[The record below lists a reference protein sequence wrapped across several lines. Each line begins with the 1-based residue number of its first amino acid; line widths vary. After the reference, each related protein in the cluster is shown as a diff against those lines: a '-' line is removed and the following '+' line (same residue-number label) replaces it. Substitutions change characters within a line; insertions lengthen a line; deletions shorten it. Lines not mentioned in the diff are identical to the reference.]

1 MTLNNLMKYSKE
13 IEKICK
19 KEKRK
24 KLAVFGSTLRG
35 DATTE
40 SDIDFLVE
48 FDGTQTLF
56 QVIHLKQEFEKK
68 LKTCVDVVTKESL
81 SKYFRDEVLKEAKV
95 IYEASK
101 ESSI

>member
-19 KEKRK
+19 KERIKR
-24 KLAVFGSTLRG
+24 LAVFGSTLRG
-35 DATTE
+35 DATAE

-56 QVIHLKQEFEKK
+56 QVVHIKQEFEKK
-68 LKTCVDVVTKESL
+68 LKTHVDLVTKESL
-81 SKYFRDEVLKEAKV
+81 SEYFRDEVLNEAKV
-95 IYEASK
+95 IYEA
-101 ESSI
+101 